1 MNSFLVFFLSVVSR
15 FVQLVIIGE
24 VDIVHLYHF
33 CMTREV
39 QVIAHAKI
47 RYQFQIICFIGI
59 EDILNQTLTI
69 FFSVR
74 RKVFSNYHETPSVF
88 SPPLEIL
95 CPLP

>member
-1 MNSFLVFFLSVVSR
+1 MDQMVDRNILLVFFLSVVSR

-47 RYQFQIICFIGI
+47 RYQFQIVRFIRVKN
-59 EDILNQTLTI
+59 ILN
-69 FFSVR
+69 
-74 RKVFSNYHETPSVF
+74 
-88 SPPLEIL
+88 
-95 CPLP
+95 

>member
-1 MNSFLVFFLSVVSR
+1 MNSLLVFFLSVVSG
-15 FVQLVIIGE
+15 FVQLVIIAE

-59 EDILNQTLTI
+59 EDILNQTPTI
-69 FFSVR
+69 FFTMC
-74 RKVFSNYHETPSVF
+74 RKVFSDYHKTPSVY
-88 SPPLEIL
+88 SLQLENL
-95 CPLP
+95 SLLQ